1 MPSNKPVD
9 IDVLIESA
17 LCPEDTPPPP
27 PDMHRRIMRRVAI
40 AARMNQERRQFRAR
54 LTMSGLVAAGAV
66 GAALLST
73 SLLQQTG
80 WFNWSVPG
88 GMGMLDHLTLS
99 LAGPEL
105 LSWALS
111 GALLTIL
118 AGTAGTL
125 SVVRIVATRNG
136 D

>member
-9 IDVLIESA
+9 LDVLIESA

-40 AARMNQERRQFRAR
+40 AARIDQERRQFRAR

-66 GAALLST
+66 GAALLSS

-88 GMGMLDHLTLS
+88 GMGMLDHLALS
-99 LAGPEL
+99 LAGPDL
-105 LSWALS
+105 LSWAIS
-111 GALLTIL
+111 GALLTVL
-118 AGTAGTL
+118 AVAAGTL
-125 SVVRIVATRNG
+125 SVARVVATRSN